1 MKATHNKTGRTYYID
16 DVIIDT
22 TNGLEPEEA
31 CKILY
36 HNLQG
41 EKFVREAHEFYE
53 KFNIEEGFNVLSRA
67 CKGTVEAIKDY
78 EYKKANAVAP
88 APVEEPKCSCS
99 SGGPI
104 ILNEDCDDCMLE
116 GTTECS
122 NCYLEPDSCQEYD
135 CSCES
140 TAKPYIGEL
149 VDIDVYRT
157 YKQMRST
164 KWHID
169 TDVVKHEAYQV
180 LDKVFNKRC
189 PFFQIEEKEYDNATS
204 DYFLIGTTI
213 VGDIIQVAKITKDCY
228 EALKARVEMRI

>member
-22 TNGLEPEEA
+22 TNDLEPEEA

-78 EYKKANAVAP
+78 KYKKANAVE
-88 APVEEPKCSCS
+88 PVKPSVRVEDFYEDDC
-99 SGGPI
+99 
-104 ILNEDCDDCMLE
+104 EDCILE
-116 GTTECS
+116 GTTECDCCNLS
-122 NCYLEPDSCQEYD
+122 DG
-135 CSCES
+135 CSCEC
-140 TAKPYIGEL
+140 TKEPYIGEL
-149 VDIDVYRT
+149 VDLDVYRT

-164 KWHID
+164 RWHID

-189 PFFQIEEKEYDNATS
+189 PFFHIEEKEYDNATS

-228 EALKARVEMRI
+228 EALKARVEVRI